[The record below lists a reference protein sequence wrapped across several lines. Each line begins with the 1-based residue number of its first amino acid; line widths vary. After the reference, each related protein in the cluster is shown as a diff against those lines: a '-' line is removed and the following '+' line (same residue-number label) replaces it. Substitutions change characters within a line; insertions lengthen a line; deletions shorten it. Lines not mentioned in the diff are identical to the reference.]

1 MKVIF
6 PLKSAS
12 RTTLYVTDTT
22 PILGVDYG
30 SQLPDGTVL
39 LNHNEKTA
47 YDISGLYLV
56 DYTLGDRWCE
66 GSVIVAK

>member
-1 MKVIF
+1 MKLIF
-6 PLKSAS
+6 PLSSAS

-22 PILGVDYG
+22 PISGFEYG
-30 SQLPDGTVL
+30 SKLPDGTVL
-39 LNHNEKTA
+39 LNYNEKIA

-56 DYTLGDRWCE
+56 DYTVGDKWCE

>member
-1 MKVIF
+1 MKLIF
-6 PLKSAS
+6 PLRNAT

-22 PILGVDYG
+22 PIVGVEYG
-30 SQLPDGTVL
+30 SKLPDGTVL
-39 LNHNEKTA
+39 QNRNEKIA

>member
-6 PLKSAS
+6 PLRTVT

-22 PILGVDYG
+22 PIVGVEYG
-30 SQLPDGTVL
+30 SRLPDGTVL
-39 LNHNEKTA
+39 LNRNEKIA

-56 DYTLGDRWCE
+56 DYTLGDSWCE